1 MKENN
6 RVLFVG
12 NGIAMQMGIAEK
24 WDTIIKDIAKDYDV
38 KLFPDTNNYLPNNMQ
53 IVIATNDN
61 VDKAMAEFCEKL
73 KTISLTD
80 EQKIFGKK
88 ILSLPFDKI
97 ITTNY
102 TYELEKSVK
111 NNKLFRCTNPKD
123 FRYERSDMTLFGYI
137 PINKN
142 KKVWHI
148 HGHACACNSVIIG
161 HYYYGKLLSKIQQ
174 YISSNMKTWIANQKY
189 GREHKIVSWVDS
201 F

>member
-73 KTISLTD
+73 KAISLTD

-88 ILSLPFDKI
+88 ILSLVV
-97 ITTNY
+97 
-102 TYELEKSVK
+102 L
-111 NNKLFRCTNPKD
+111 
-123 FRYERSDMTLFGYI
+123 
-137 PINKN
+137 
-142 KKVWHI
+142 
-148 HGHACACNSVIIG
+148 
-161 HYYYGKLLSKIQQ
+161 KLLHIK
-174 YISSNMKTWIANQKY
+174 K
-189 GREHKIVSWVDS
+189 
-201 F
+201 